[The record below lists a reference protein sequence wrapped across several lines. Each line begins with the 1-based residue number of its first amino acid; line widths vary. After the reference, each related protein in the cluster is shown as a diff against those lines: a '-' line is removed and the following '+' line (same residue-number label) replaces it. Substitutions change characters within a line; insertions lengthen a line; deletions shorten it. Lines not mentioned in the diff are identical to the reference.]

1 MPAVDDD
8 GAGSG
13 GRRPKAWIGGNR
25 GEGYE
30 GPCSGLYRMA
40 ATLELASIGTTTFTF
55 WHDCC
60 GGVKA
65 TLPSVAISN
74 SYALQ
79 KDHTFQLLR

>member
-30 GPCSGLYRMA
+30 GRRSGLYRMGSDA
-40 ATLELASIGTTTFTF
+40 RVSFNHNFYVLA
-55 WHDCC
+55 
-60 GGVKA
+60 
-65 TLPSVAISN
+65 
-74 SYALQ
+74 
-79 KDHTFQLLR
+79 